1 MLGVGKRGRKKNENF
16 KAIFSSIFLLC
27 PNAKPLP
34 RENLRGGGE
43 GKDER
48 TRTRKKYSTKF
59 WNKIGKKMRN
69 RLEEKVRY

>member
-34 RENLRGGGE
+34 RENLRGGGGR
-43 GKDER
+43 GKR
-48 TRTRKKYSTKF
+48 RKNPNEK
-59 WNKIGKKMRN
+59 KIFYKI
-69 RLEEKVRY
+69 LE